1 MDKKQQEN
9 FIQAFINNDFN
20 ITNAC
25 KTVNISRQTF
35 YNNLYKLD
43 DFRQEL
49 DKAKEQAINF
59 VESALMEQIA
69 TGNTQAIIFYLKTKG
84 KKYGYDD
91 KEIITCENNRF
102 TNMTLEQ
109 SLAEA
114 KKMGVPDDLLAQFES
129 NNQDLTTEQAREEL
143 LKQGYPADLIP

>member
-1 MDKKQQEN
+1 MDKKQQEI

-20 ITNAC
+20 ITSAC
-25 KTVNISRQTF
+25 KTVKISRQTF

-69 TGNTQAIIFYLKTKG
+69 TGNTQATIFYLKTKG
-84 KKYGYDD
+84 KKYGYGD
-91 KEIITCENNRF
+91 KEIIACGNNTF

-114 KKMGVPDDLLAQFES
+114 RKMGVPDDLLAQFES
-129 NNQDLTTEQAREEL
+129 NNQNLTIEQTRKAL
-143 LKQGYPADLIP
+143 LD

>member
-1 MDKKQQEN
+1 MDKKQQNN

-91 KEIITCENNRF
+91 KEIITCENNIF
-102 TNMTLEQ
+102 N
-109 SLAEA
+109 SI
-114 KKMGVPDDLLAQFES
+114 
-129 NNQDLTTEQAREEL
+129 TTEQAREEL